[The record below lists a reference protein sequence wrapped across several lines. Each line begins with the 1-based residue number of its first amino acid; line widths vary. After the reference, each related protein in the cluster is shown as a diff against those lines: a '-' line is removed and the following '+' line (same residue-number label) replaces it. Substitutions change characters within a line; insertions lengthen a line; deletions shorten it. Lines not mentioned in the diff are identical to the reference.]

1 MAAHCFPLQNFEVW
15 AYEGDGE
22 FSLYEDSEGKTCVT
36 IFKMMHTRGK
46 QVLEIFTKGDPSFL
60 PINRVITLL
69 FQDIADGT
77 VKLFCNG
84 ERIETQE
91 QYELCTAVSF
101 DFDPEKNYKVEIE
114 YQERTVIDRLKARA
128 KQVLT
133 VAEGNNTCKERLY
146 RRLCLCD
153 SSKAF
158 EEIVKSSEISSITKL
173 RLMETLNKKC

>member
-1 MAAHCFPLQNFEVW
+1 M
-15 AYEGDGE
+15 
-22 FSLYEDSEGKTCVT
+22 T
-36 IFKMMHTRGK
+36 HTRGK

-114 YQERTVIDRLKARA
+114 YQRRTVIDRLKARA

-133 VAEGNNTCKERLY
+133 VAEG
-146 RRLCLCD
+146 
-153 SSKAF
+153 SGS
-158 EEIVKSSEISSITKL
+158 
-173 RLMETLNKKC
+173 